1 MYNLK
6 VVYLNYGL
14 FESDHGGVVTR
25 VSTNDGG
32 TKELVDAGCGPAVH
46 FRAIAQN
53 EGRMWDLVCR
63 RDRNRV
69 PADRAML
76 SDTNVSYFLSLNPP
90 CGVVDRE
97 VLSAMGTARW
107 VLAGDRRVW
116 VDGVL
121 RRAGWREG
129 RALHGERGYILF
141 VDGRVESLDSVELQ
155 RAFEEAGNWTNR
167 LAIPP

>member
-1 MYNLK
+1 MHNLK
-6 VVYLNYGL
+6 MVYLNYGL

-32 TKELVDAGCGPAVH
+32 TKELVDAGYGPAVH

-53 EGRMWDLVCR
+53 EGRMWDLVCP

-76 SDTNVSYFLSLNPP
+76 SDTNVSYFLSVNPP
-90 CGVVDRE
+90 CGVVDRQ

-116 VDGVL
+116 VDGAL
-121 RRAGWREG
+121 GRAGWREG
-129 RALHGERGYILF
+129 RALHGQRGYILF
-141 VDGRVESLDSVELQ
+141 LDGRVESLDSVELQ